1 MLESGA
7 EVRLFPGTVW
17 VVLLK
22 PLSGADC
29 DVLLLLV
36 VLAMD
41 LLPFSDV

>member
-7 EVRLFPGTVW
+7 EVRLFPGTV

-22 PLSGADC
+22 PLSGADW